1 MRLSRILV
9 LAFVAL
15 IVSAGSAQAD
25 PVSLAS
31 LLSGGSIQ
39 LGDKTFSNFGFQ
51 CLAGNC
57 VGEGITAANITVD
70 AFIDAGTGGYVL
82 QFGGDMIAASFVDF
96 KLQYR
101 VSASA
106 GLIIAIGQAFNL
118 TSPGPAGGSIL
129 IGEQVYSGGFAP
141 GGTTE
146 AFSSVG
152 FTTNVFGD
160 FEDPAAEGDDLIIS
174 PGRSVLFVEKDIQLA
189 PNTGGV
195 VGTSILKQS
204 FHQTVPEPTSLLLLG
219 AGLTALGIWRRRSN

>member
-1 MRLSRILV
+1 MRLSRILG
-9 LAFVAL
+9 LALVAL
-15 IVSAGSAQAD
+15 IVCAGPAQAD
-25 PVSLAS
+25 PISLAS
-31 LLSGGSIQ
+31 LLTGGSIQ

-57 VGEGITAANITVD
+57 VGEGTVPANITVD

-82 QFGGDMIAASFVDF
+82 QFGGDMISASFIDF

-106 GLIIAIGQAFNL
+106 GLIVAIGQSFNL
-118 TSPGPAGGSIL
+118 TALGGGGSIL

-146 AFSSVG
+146 AHSSVG
-152 FTTNVFGD
+152 FVTNAFGD
-160 FEDPAAEGDDLIIS
+160 FEDPAAEGDDLLIS

-219 AGLTALGIWRRRSN
+219 AGLTALAIWRRRSN